1 MRKSLPVILQTEEDQ
16 ICSSTWRQVKP
27 IAEIQWN
34 LHKFVYNIELS
45 GIYWTVWVE
54 LELPTEPMTEEQE
67 AEFHEC
73 LANEIYPELDVVIG
87 PRAFGTAAPLSVW
100 WPFAGRPLEL
110 TTDDGEVW
118 DQHRQYL
125 NNVELEVHRFVRNQV
140 ALYHAI
146 AGALDPE

>member
-1 MRKSLPVILQTEEDQ
+1 MSKSPSVILQSEENQ
-16 ICSSTWRQVKP
+16 ICDNTWRQVKP

-54 LELPTEPMTEEQE
+54 LKLS
-67 AEFHEC
+67 
-73 LANEIYPELDVVIG
+73 ELDVVIG
-87 PRAFGTAAPLSVW
+87 SRSFGTAAPLSVW
-100 WPFAGRPLEL
+100 WPFARRPLKL

-125 NNVELEVHRFVRNQV
+125 NEVELEVDRFVRHQV
-140 ALYHAI
+140 ALYHAR